1 MTNSKGSSVVIGDER
16 AQDGLLAVMV
26 VPDGS
31 SKRLSRMF
39 PQRDHPMA
47 GSVNRRRS
55 NRAWA
60 AHTNP
65 SVTIGL
71 RS

>member
-1 MTNSKGSSVVIGDER
+1 MSHGGREAKTPPASRSQPKG
-16 AQDGLLAVMV
+16 LT
-26 VPDGS
+26 
-31 SKRLSRMF
+31 RLFS
-39 PQRDHPMA
+39 QRDYAM
-47 GSVNRRRS
+47 VIRRS
-55 NRAWA
+55 SRRLWA